1 MSSSSDVLGRRASVV
16 VTARPVTEPR
26 FPDLATPESSSKTRA
41 EIVDHRALAWQTGYT
56 DGYAA
61 GQAEATRAAEFE
73 RRLLAEARTG
83 VDALLVS
90 LRAAVDEVR
99 ARDTLVLDGAA
110 LDLSRAALALAEA
123 VIGRE
128 PTTGADALTRALAL
142 VPPSSSPVARLHP
155 DDIDG
160 LDVPDGVSVM
170 ADPSVERGGC
180 LVDVEDTTIDAQ
192 LGPALARARAVLL
205 GDTEEA
211 W

>member
-1 MSSSSDVLGRRASVV
+1 MSSSSDAFGRRASVLDV
-16 VTARPVTEPR
+16 PRPVTSPL

-41 EIVDHRALAWQTGYT
+41 EIVDHRERAWQTGYT

-61 GQAEATRAAEFE
+61 GQAEAARQAEFE
-73 RRLLAEARTG
+73 KRLLAESRAG

-90 LRAAVDEVR
+90 LRAAVDDLR
-99 ARDTLVLDGAA
+99 CRDALVLDGAA
-110 LDLSRAALALAEA
+110 TDLALAALALAEA

-128 PTTGADALTRALAL
+128 PMTGADALVRALAL

-155 DDIDG
+155 DDLAG
-160 LDVPDGVSVM
+160 FDVPDGVVVV

-192 LGPALARARAVLL
+192 LGPALDRARAVLL
-205 GDTEEA
+205 GDSEES